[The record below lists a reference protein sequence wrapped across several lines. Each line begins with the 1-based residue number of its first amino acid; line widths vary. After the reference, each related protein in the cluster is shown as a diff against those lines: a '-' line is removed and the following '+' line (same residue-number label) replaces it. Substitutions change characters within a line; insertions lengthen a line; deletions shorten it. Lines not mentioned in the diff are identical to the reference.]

1 MPALVREGEVFA
13 GKYRIERVL
22 GEGGHGLVFAARS
35 LELDELVA
43 VKLLKRISTDATTAE
58 RFLRE
63 ARAALRI
70 RGDGV
75 ARVYA
80 VDRLDDGDLFMV
92 MEYLEGHDLRREV
105 QEMGPLAVGDAVE
118 CILQVCDVLGRAHG
132 MGIIHRDI
140 KSANLFSVKRPD
152 GLRHIKV
159 LDFGIA
165 RSLDPVEASL
175 TQAAQMMGSP
185 HYMAPEQVVDG
196 RTVDE
201 RTDIWGLGATLF
213 ELLAGVTPFGGGTM
227 LQLLLRLQTQPP
239 DDLRLLRPEVPA
251 ELERVVLRCLEKDR
265 AHRFPDVGSLST
277 ALAPFARI
285 GAELTA
291 SSMRS
296 DARDSADL
304 DLTAT
309 NALEKGPAPVGAAPS
324 STVRSAGATAAGAA
338 PTEDVAAPSST
349 VRSAEGAA
357 AAAAPAPTAEG
368 AAAAAP
374 APAAEGA
381 AGPAPAAARPAE
393 TATSGAPASTVSTAR
408 AILPE
413 RARWRAPWDSTRVAS
428 PPAAP
433 PITPVAATVGARRS
447 APATSRATAPLL
459 LAALVALLG
468 VVAVMK
474 LRGPS
479 ARASAS
485 EGAPPASV
493 GAAPIVA
500 TTAEPVAAPP
510 AATPAVGAPLVGASS
525 PGAEPSPGTA
535 SSSDAEPATAQP
547 GPTASARKTPR
558 PPQGGRPTAVGARPP
573 SASTPLPDDRQ

>member
-285 GAELTA
+285 GVELTA

-324 STVRSAGATAAGAA
+324 STVRSAGASAAGAA
-338 PTEDVAAPSST
+338 PTEGVATPSST

-368 AAAAAP
+368 AA
-374 APAAEGA
+374 
-381 AGPAPAAARPAE
+381 GPAPTAARPAE

-493 GAAPIVA
+493 GTAPIVA
-500 TTAEPVAAPP
+500 TTAEPVAVPP
-510 AATPAVGAPLVGASS
+510 AATPAVGAPLVGTSSPETEPSPATASS
-525 PGAEPSPGTA
+525 PGT
-535 SSSDAEPATAQP
+535 EPATAQA
-547 GPTASARKTPR
+547 GPTATARKTPR
-558 PPQGGRPTAVGARPP
+558 PPQSGRPTAVGARPP

>member
-13 GKYRIERVL
+13 GKYRVERIL

-35 LELDELVA
+35 LELDERVA
-43 VKLLKRISTDATTAE
+43 IKLLKRLGTDATTAE

-63 ARAALRI
+63 ARAAIRI

-80 VDRLDDGDLFMV
+80 VDELDGDLFMV

-105 QEMGPLAVGDAVE
+105 MELGVLAVGDAVD

-140 KSANLFSVKRPD
+140 KSANLFSVARPD
-152 GLRHIKV
+152 GRRQIKV

-175 TQAAQMMGSP
+175 TQAPQMIGSP

-265 AHRFPDVGSLST
+265 AHRFPDVGSLSA

-285 GAELTA
+285 GADLTV
-291 SSMRS
+291 SSMRADAS
-296 DARDSADL
+296 DASDL
-304 DLTAT
+304 DPTVNNAPAKAPPRALPAGAPATA
-309 NALEKGPAPVGAAPS
+309 
-324 STVRSAGATAAGAA
+324 STVRSAGAT
-338 PTEDVAAPSST
+338 VAAAAAAARVEAPGST
-349 VRSAEGAA
+349 VRSADHGAPPPRA
-357 AAAAPAPTAEG
+357 EDAPTRRARDD
-368 AAAAAP
+368 ARAWP
-374 APAAEGA
+374 PLSPMTT
-381 AGPAPAAARPAE
+381 AGPAAATAAA
-393 TATSGAPASTVSTAR
+393 T
-408 AILPE
+408 
-413 RARWRAPWDSTRVAS
+413 
-428 PPAAP
+428 
-433 PITPVAATVGARRS
+433 RS
-447 APATSRATAPLL
+447 APATASRATAPVLL
-459 LAALVALLG
+459 VGAMAVLLG

-474 LRGPS
+474 LRGAPTP
-479 ARASAS
+479 AAAG
-485 EGAPPASV
+485 GA
-493 GAAPIVA
+493 A
-500 TTAEPVAAPP
+500 TTATAGDPEPAVAAP
-510 AATPAVGAPLVGASS
+510 AATAPLAMPA
-525 PGAEPSPGTA
+525 PGVA
-535 SSSDAEPATAQP
+535 AEPAGTAAALAA
-547 GPTASARKTPR
+547 PTVAEPAPVPEPAAIPERAAAADSAAAPSTPR
-558 PPQGGRPTAVGARPP
+558 AKPGGRATALSARPP
-573 SASTPLPDDRQ
+573 RTTPSTPLPDDRQ